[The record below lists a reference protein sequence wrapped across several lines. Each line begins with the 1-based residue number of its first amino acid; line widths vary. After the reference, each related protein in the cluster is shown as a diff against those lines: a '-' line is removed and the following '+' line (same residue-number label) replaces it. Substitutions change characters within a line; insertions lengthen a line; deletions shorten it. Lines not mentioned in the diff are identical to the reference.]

1 MGFLFSGDEASETG
15 SLERR
20 KTMDIEQAAT
30 EVLVNQLEIAR
41 QSIED
46 RDRRIWELQKR
57 VELLEQML
65 NRAAAQ
71 QIWRAGA
78 SAAAGVQTRTQKMGC
93 PMIIVDGPKVP
104 ELSWALGTRTS

>member
-1 MGFLFSGDEASETG
+1 MGFLFWGDGGQDKVS
-15 SLERR
+15 ERR
-20 KTMDIEQAAT
+20 KTMDITEAAAQ
-30 EVLVNQLEIAR
+30 VVANQLAIAR

-71 QIWRAGA
+71 QY
-78 SAAAGVQTRTQKMGC
+78 GVPAPQAQPTYKTH
-93 PMIIVDGPKVP
+93 PKRWTV
-104 ELSWALGTRTS
+104 R

>member
-1 MGFLFSGDEASETG
+1 
-15 SLERR
+15 
-20 KTMDIEQAAT
+20 MDITQVAA
-30 EVLVNQLEIAR
+30 EVVANQLAIAR

-71 QIWRAGA
+71 QF
-78 SAAAGVQTRTQKMGC
+78 GVPAPQAQPAYKGIPRRWTVR
-93 PMIIVDGPKVP
+93 
-104 ELSWALGTRTS
+104 

>member
-1 MGFLFSGDEASETG
+1 
-15 SLERR
+15 
-20 KTMDIEQAAT
+20 MDILETAT
-30 EVLVNQLEIAR
+30 QVVANQLAIAR

-71 QIWRAGA
+71 QY
-78 SAAAGVQTRTQKMGC
+78 GVPAPQAQPAYKTH
-93 PMIIVDGPKVP
+93 PKRWTV
-104 ELSWALGTRTS
+104 R